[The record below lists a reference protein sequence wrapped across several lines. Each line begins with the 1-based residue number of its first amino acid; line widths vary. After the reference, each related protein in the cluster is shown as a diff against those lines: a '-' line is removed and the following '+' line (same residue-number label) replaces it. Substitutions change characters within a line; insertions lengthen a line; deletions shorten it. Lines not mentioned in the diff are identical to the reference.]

1 MTHSEQIEEIL
12 YEAHAYGMREEVL
25 QLSKQIMIYSKME
38 PIKAYEQAFNQLIT
52 AESSN
57 VTNDHES

>member
-25 QLSKQIMIYSKME
+25 KLANHLIIYSKLK
-38 PIKAYEQAFNQLIT
+38 PLKAYEQAFNELVT
-52 AESSN
+52 AKAEQDN
-57 VTNDHES
+57 